1 MAVFRYKARK
11 YIPEEYTESGI
22 VVARDEDEAKAKLK
36 LDGFSEVRLKRIR
49 GLAALWNRFTADI
62 K

>member
-1 MAVFRYKARK
+1 MAVFRYEATKEL
-11 YIPEEYTESGI
+11 PEDYTELGTI
-22 VVARDEDEAKAKLK
+22 VVRDRDEAKAKLNQ
-36 LDGFSEVRLKRIR
+36 DGFNKVRLKQVR